1 MKQRVL
7 MRAYEKQI
15 IDVEAH
21 EFPMLWWQ
29 RIMVYQSYVKGW
41 KIGPSH
47 YINQDLAD
55 IWLDR

>member
-1 MKQRVL
+1 

-29 RIMVYQSYVKGW
+29 RIMVYL
-41 KIGPSH
+41 GPT
-47 YINQDLAD
+47 
-55 IWLDR
+55 